1 MGQLGAK
8 RSYAL
13 SGSDRGKSLQT
24 DPQPHIHSEMSE
36 SQLDTV
42 KERWLKCLELIEKS
56 LPKQTVHTWFLP
68 IIPISFVDNILFLKL
83 QSQFFQDWLDS
94 HYRMVL
100 NQVVCTVFGEGSRIE
115 YVVSGDPAE
124 KTEKQV
130 TPLVDNKE
138 VAVEVEVTP
147 TLEKSLKSHIN
158 SRFTLANFFASQEN
172 RFAYKAVE
180 YVAHNLATPQ
190 YNPLVIHGDIGTGKS
205 HLLHALGNCVSD
217 NSDKAC
223 QIYMTGE
230 SFLHHY
236 IGALQGNRINKFVNT
251 LRSVDV
257 FHLDNIQ
264 FLSGKVKSQEML
276 LFIFGELIK
285 LDRQVVV
292 SIDTPPNKLI
302 RFNPRLVALL
312 QSGLI
317 ADVHKSD
324 RITRESIIRHH
335 LQENEIFLEEKTIQY
350 LSEKLGD
357 NIHQLHAVIV
367 RIVAQ
372 ISLLGKQL
380 SFDDIRYIVSQ
391 LCPYD
396 ANDENN
402 PAHFSKQIKISDILL
417 ATSKYYDIPI
427 DILQGVSRKQRVITA
442 RQTAIYLCRELTD
455 ESLNAIG
462 FHFSNLHHASV
473 LYAHKKVMNG
483 LANKPRLK
491 SAIEKIKA
499 LL

>member
-1 MGQLGAK
+1 MGQFGAK

-13 SGSDRGKSLQT
+13 SGSDRVKSVPS
-24 DPQPHIHSEMSE
+24 DPPVPFQPEGSE
-36 SQLDTV
+36 SQPESV
-42 KERWLKCLELIEKS
+42 NERWLKCLEFIEKS

-68 IIPISFVDNILFLKL
+68 ISPISFVDNILFLKL

-100 NQVVCTVFGEGSRIE
+100 DEAVRAIFGEESRVEYIVSSDSPQKPGSQVVPSE
-115 YVVSGDPAE
+115 
-124 KTEKQV
+124 
-130 TPLVDNKE
+130 DNQE
-138 VAVEVEVTP
+138 IPVEVKVATSS
-147 TLEKSLKSHIN
+147 EKPLRSHLN
-158 SRFTLANFFASQEN
+158 SRFTLNNFFASQEN
-172 RFAYKAVE
+172 RFVYKAVE

-190 YNPLVIHGDIGTGKS
+190 YNPLVIHGGIGTGKS
-205 HLLHALGNCVSD
+205 HLLHALGNCASD
-217 NSDKAC
+217 NSDKAR

-251 LRSVDV
+251 LRNVDV
-257 FHLDNIQ
+257 FLLDNIQ

-276 LFIFGELIK
+276 LFIFGELVK

-292 SIDTPPNKLI
+292 TIDTPPNKLI

-317 ADVHKSD
+317 ADAHKSD

-335 LQENEIFLEEKTIQY
+335 LQKNDINLEEKTIQY
-350 LSEKLGD
+350 LSEKLNN

-380 SFDDIRYIVSQ
+380 SFDDVRYIVSQ
-391 LCPYD
+391 LCPCD
-396 ANDENN
+396 ACDDGS
-402 PAHFSKQIKISDILL
+402 PGYISRQVKVSDILL
-417 ATSKYYDIPI
+417 ATSKYYDVPV
-427 DILQGVSRKQRVITA
+427 DILQGISRKQRVITA

-462 FHFSNLHHASV
+462 FHFSSLHHASV
-473 LYAHKKVMNG
+473 LYAHKKVKNS

-491 SAIEKIKA
+491 SAVEKIKA